1 MTGDPPR
8 PGLEPFFPP
17 PAEALAEAPAAPRR
31 RGPAAPGSRPA
42 TAPSGVRSPEGFC
55 RRMTRTSDSN
65 FYYSFLLLPRSRRQ
79 AIYAVYAYCR
89 AVDDVVDSPGS
100 DDPAT
105 DLLFWRR
112 ELDRCFSGYAR
123 HPITYQL
130 ARFKDRFEL
139 RKEHFLEIL
148 RGVEMD
154 LEQSRYETFEDLH
167 RYCYRVAGVVG
178 LVCAQVFG
186 HRDPATRDYA
196 VSMGIGFQLV
206 NILRDLKADVERGR
220 IYLPLEDLWRFG
232 CTEADLLGGNPG
244 AGFDALMRFECE
256 RARETLRH
264 ARRQLPAVD
273 RRSMWPAEAM
283 GGIYQRLLETI
294 SARPRR
300 VLEGRI
306 SIPRWRKAA
315 LALVARLGRVRT
327 P

>member
-1 MTGDPPR
+1 MSGAPQMPGREPR
-8 PGLEPFFPP
+8 FPP

-31 RGPAAPGSRPA
+31 KDPTVPGSRPA
-42 TAPSGVRSPEGFC
+42 TAPLGARSPEGFC
-55 RRMTRTSDSN
+55 RRMTRASDSN

-89 AVDDVVDSPGS
+89 AVDDVVDSAEPH
-100 DDPAT
+100 DPAA

-123 HPITYQL
+123 HPITYQI
-130 ARFKDRFEL
+130 ARFKDRFGL

-154 LEQSRYETFEDLH
+154 LEQNRYETFEDLY

-196 VSMGIGFQLV
+196 VSMGISFQLV
-206 NILRDLKADVERGR
+206 NILRDLKADAKRGR

-232 CTEADLLGGNPG
+232 CTEANLLGGNPG

-283 GGIYQRLLETI
+283 GDVYQRLLKTI
-294 SARPRR
+294 SVRPRR

-306 SIPRWRKAA
+306 SIPRWRKAGM
-315 LALVARLGRVRT
+315 ALVARLGRIRT